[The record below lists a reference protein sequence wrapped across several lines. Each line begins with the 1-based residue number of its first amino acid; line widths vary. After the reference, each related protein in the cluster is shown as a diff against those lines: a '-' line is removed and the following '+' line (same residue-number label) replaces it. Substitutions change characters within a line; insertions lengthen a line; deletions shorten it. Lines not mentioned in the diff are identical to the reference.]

1 MRRSKLFGIC
11 FLCILFISFASLAG
25 AVSTMEELQ
34 TALTNEEPEITLEA
48 GTYYG
53 NLEIDYSVTL
63 TGEDGVIMISSPD
76 FEGMEYA
83 QDIPLVQVYNE
94 SDEEL
99 AVSISNIEFTTSAD
113 DYTSIAVVAGAN
125 VDLTLTDCVIDG
137 DFRAGVVITN
147 LDDIFQTLGY
157 TSTYYLDAEEM
168 PDGTPTTP
176 ANLTMQGCTLQNY
189 NYAGVAI
196 LGQGVTADISSNDV
210 LGELEHTVNGIVED
224 LQSGSFTA
232 SEAVNG
238 ALSGYL
244 GSLASLDTFRAS
256 YVDEE
261 EEEVIGAAGI
271 LIANG
276 VEDEVRIYDG
286 NGISGN
292 YFGVLTAKNIF
303 MDLSGFETQETTAS
317 EAEAGSGLSL
327 EAENTICNNLV
338 GVTAVGGL
346 EATLLAWPSSSDV
359 YMLLS
364 DDISLNNTPLDLYV
378 AEQNINNNVI
388 GALMAGNVNMIFQDN
403 VLSGDLV
410 AGLIGL
416 GDFSDSSIEGNTFN
430 GITGAAMVF
439 ALQKANITEMIEVGS
454 SLLRYM
460 NTDYDDDM
468 VINQQRTLTVFNN
481 TITGNGPIEGVHDRI
496 DDLSGLT
503 PKTVL
508 GEATALGQR
517 TADSGPLA
525 ILPSPVE
532 LDDDD
537 DDEEIGPD
545 DISIAGIVLL
555 DGARKI
561 SIEENTINGTLLGIT
576 AIDTGIVENI
586 QEIDI
591 TGNTVEGNICGLT
604 LVGAGQILVPLA
616 EAKLE
621 EDLNLEENLNS
632 EAFLSADNKLVL
644 GEVSGNHFDKN
655 HIGMISALSVE
666 GEIHNNYFDDN
677 ALLGMVHIGIGDWVL
692 GLTGYV
698 MGYGST
704 EEIIG
709 DIYPELSIKRN
720 NITGNGIN
728 PENGPA
734 FLNEV
739 ISDDIK
745 YKDMLCGGILV
756 IDCAKTDGLTI
767 NENNIAGNGSYGII
781 TTTRKSY
788 TEYPFAYEA
797 KETTESEIL
806 DATSNWW
813 GDPSGPGSYA
823 PGSQTAPGYSDPVT
837 KTIANG
843 SGDPIGTFLVG
854 IDGVYVPYS
863 ISASESSDPEVEVLF
878 FSPEENIINF
888 SKYSSTE
895 FPIEPVSSSGGGSCG
910 VASFTPSLLLLLAP
924 LAFMLR
930 RK

>member
-1 MRRSKLFGIC
+1 MT
-11 FLCILFISFASLAG
+11 FLLIVCLGTFITAPLIAADFDIQSEVDNAATG
-25 AVSTMEELQ
+25 STV
-34 TALTNEEPEITLEA
+34 NVPA
-48 GTYYG
+48 GTYAV
-53 NLEIDYSVTL
+53 NLVINKSINLVADGEVTL
-63 TGEDGVIMISSPD
+63 TRPWTDYD
-76 FEGMEYA
+76 TEYH
-83 QDIPLVQVYNE
+83 DTILVQT
-94 SDEEL
+94 EEVVNNPEDMPVITCLDSGAVTIDGFAFAQPVSGDLSGEYWQGEYTTIGIL
-99 AVSISNIEFTTSAD
+99 AGS
-113 DYTSIAVVAGAN
+113 G
-125 VDLTLTDCVIDG
+125 VDLTVNNCTVGADFYAPVVVTTWEDVFNQALGNVNDSETVG
-137 DFRAGVVITN
+137 DFFSMADGESTSSLTMNGCNFSNYDLAGVV
-147 LDDIFQTLGY
+147 LLG
-157 TSTYYLDAEEM
+157 E
-168 PDGTPTTP
+168 
-176 ANLTMQGCTLQNY
+176 
-189 NYAGVAI
+189 
-196 LGQGVTADISSNDV
+196 GVTAEISNNNLNGEDMEKRVLAGDANMAMQEVAELGLSAVSGSLFANVYLPATGVGVLVVNSNDDQVIMKDNMFTHNLAAVAAIKEVSQSENTSLV
-210 LGELEHTVNGIVED
+210 LENQAAVEAGEG
-224 LQSGSFTA
+224 
-232 SEAVNG
+232 
-238 ALSGYL
+238 LSI
-244 GSLASLDTFRAS
+244 
-256 YVDEE
+256 E
-261 EEEVIGAAGI
+261 
-271 LIANG
+271 
-276 VEDEVRIYDG
+276 
-286 NGISGN
+286 SGN
-292 YFGVLTAKNIF
+292 TFTENILGVVAL
-303 MDLSGFETQETTAS
+303 
-317 EAEAGSGLSL
+317 
-327 EAENTICNNLV
+327 
-338 GVTAVGGL
+338 GGL
-346 EATLLAWPSSSDV
+346 DVLLEWNVVSTDLLISPDIAWESTSAMPLFIQDTDFTNNIVGTILAGKVKATV
-359 YMLLS
+359 
-364 DDISLNNTPLDLYV
+364 DDNLY
-378 AEQNINNNVI
+378 
-388 GALMAGNVNMIFQDN
+388 
-403 VLSGDLV
+403 SGDLAADLV
-410 AGLIGL
+410 GIGDL
-416 GDFSDSSIEGNTFN
+416 SESYITGNEFN
-430 GITGAAMVF
+430 GTTGASMVF
-439 ALQKANITEMIEVGS
+439 ALQKADIEGALEMLEYSGTIEEGSLNI
-454 SLLRYM
+454 
-460 NTDYDDDM
+460 D
-468 VINQQRTLTVFNN
+468 QQGTLTVSGN
-481 TITGNGPIEGVHDRI
+481 TITGNGPIENAHEFLFGPEPV
-496 DDLSGLT
+496 
-503 PKTVL
+503 V
-508 GEATALGQR
+508 EQAMALGQR
-517 TADSGPLA
+517 TADYGPLA
-525 ILPSPVE
+525 ILPSPAE

-561 SIEENTINGTLLGIT
+561 SIEENTIAGTLLGIT

-591 TGNTVEGNICGLT
+591 TDNRVEGNICGLT

-616 EAKLE
+616 EAELE

-644 GEVSGNHFDKN
+644 GEVSGNHFDEN

-709 DIYPELSIKRN
+709 DIYPELNIKRN

-728 PENGPA
+728 PDNGPA

-739 ISDDIK
+739 ISDNIK

-797 KETTESEIL
+797 EETTESEIL